1 MYGMQASPY
10 QAVVVQ
16 PVVPA
21 AAYPNANTV
30 AVQLRSVP
38 APPPQP
44 GDPMPRIRIPGYE
57 VPQMAAADGFRPRS
71 AMR

>member
-16 PVVPA
+16 PVAQPTA
-21 AAYPNANTV
+21 PNTV

-38 APPPQP
+38 APPAQP
-44 GDPMPRIRIPGYE
+44 GDPMPRIRFPGYE
-57 VPQMAAADGFRPRS
+57 VPQTAAADGFKPRTT
-71 AMR
+71 MQ